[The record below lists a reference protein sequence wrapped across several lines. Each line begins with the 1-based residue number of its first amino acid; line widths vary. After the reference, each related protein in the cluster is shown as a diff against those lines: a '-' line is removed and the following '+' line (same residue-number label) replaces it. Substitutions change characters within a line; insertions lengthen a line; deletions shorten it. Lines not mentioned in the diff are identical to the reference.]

1 MMNFSD
7 QAKVLVVTAA
17 LFMSGSSFACRCVE
31 PGPPAGN
38 YKRAAAVFVGTVVSV
53 QEGAEQRVTATFR
66 VSKAWK
72 KHLGAEVDVS
82 TEAGTCAAT
91 MTPGVT
97 YLLYA
102 RELPAHAG
110 LTTERCMGNLPID
123 GAEKPL
129 DWLKRNAK
137 PTVITAP
144 R

>member
-1 MMNFSD
+1 M
-7 QAKVLVVTAA
+7 
-17 LFMSGSSFACRCVE
+17 E
-31 PGPPAGN
+31 
-38 YKRAAAVFVGTVVSV
+38 
-53 QEGAEQRVTATFR
+53 
-66 VSKAWK
+66 

-123 GAEKPL
+123 GAEKQL
-129 DWLKRNAK
+129 NWLKRNAVLK
-137 PTVITAP
+137 KLDSVPAKRARSSVTAQHVRCAVAETLLAAARLLIEP
-144 R
+144 CNGRLHHGIIRQRDAF

>member
-1 MMNFSD
+1 MLKFID
-7 QAKVLVVTAA
+7 RAKALVLTAA
-17 LFMSGSSFACRCVE
+17 LLMSGSSFACRCVE

-38 YKRAAAVFVGTVVSV
+38 YRRASAVFVGNVVSV
-53 QEGAEQRVTATFR
+53 KEGAEQRLTATFR
-66 VSKAWK
+66 VSQSWK

-82 TEAGTCAAT
+82 TEAGACAAT

-129 DWLKRNAK
+129 HWLKRNAK
-137 PTVITAP
+137 PTVTTAP